1 MGCFEPGGAARE
13 LLRYAGAEPL
23 ELAPGD
29 RVLVPVKREVQS
41 SADGSLTEAVF
52 PVTPNCIY
60 RILARGDSVS
70 LASWGE
76 GGGLRRAGEAFAGRR
91 RLRSPSLW
99 TAPEERRATWDAETL
114 ANFEASITDEALEDD
129 DLVKEAH
136 AARMDQIAQRK
147 EGKQEAAKAAL
158 EASLRVAGWL
168 CPTCDEWNLSFRDVC
183 YKCCTKRSAAG
194 VVSRGVPDPRRHSGA
209 PEESDSD
216 DSAALSEVQEHHED
230 LDSIKPLLR
239 KSSKR
244 GGKKPAPPA
253 FAHVKGKFGSKK
265 GGGSKGGRK
274 GQYGPVRL
282 DPASMRPVRC
292 TVFEPCGLGAY
303 AWAVTRRVHITA
315 SPTSP
320 PGTSARGRAW
330 RRRFAAPVLLGVQ
343 VGVVEET
350 FAAVAQQSVGLVEGL
365 GAEAQRTVQV
375 AGTAA
380 SIMVLML
387 SAAATWFVARNLE

>member
-1 MGCFEPGGAARE
+1 CF
-13 LLRYAGAEPL
+13 
-23 ELAPGD
+23 
-29 RVLVPVKREVQS
+29 
-41 SADGSLTEAVF
+41 DGES
-52 PVTPNCIY
+52 
-60 RILARGDSVS
+60 RRSR
-70 LASWGE
+70 

-136 AARMDQIAQRK
+136 AARMDQIAQLK

-158 EASLRVAGWL
+158 EASLRVSGWL

-194 VVSRGVPDPRRHSGA
+194 VVSRGCRTRGGIQVR
-209 PEESDSD
+209 
-216 DSAALSEVQEHHED
+216 EHHED

-253 FAHVKGKFGSKK
+253 SAHVKGK
-265 GGGSKGGRK
+265 R
-274 GQYGPVRL
+274 
-282 DPASMRPVRC
+282 
-292 TVFEPCGLGAY
+292 TVFEPCGLRAY
-303 AWAVTRRVHITA
+303 AWAVTRRVLNRLAHIATGNI
-315 SPTSP
+315 SPWT
-320 PGTSARGRAW
+320 GLAAAV
-330 RRRFAAPVLLGVQ
+330 AAPVLLSVQ